1 MKKIAIIGAGPT
13 GIYTFYSL
21 LGHNVPL
28 AISVYEQGD
37 EAGVGMPYSDE
48 ENSRMM
54 LANIASIEIP
64 PVFMTYIDWLRAQSD
79 SHLRRYNVDPGAL
92 HIRQFLPRILLGEY
106 FRDQFLTLVSHATE
120 QGFEVNIH
128 ERCQVTDL
136 EATDAGVKLW
146 TQGEDSPET
155 FDQVVI
161 ATGHVWPD
169 DSAST
174 RTYFPSPWSG
184 LMEARIPACDVGIM
198 GTSLSGIDAAMAV
211 AIQHGEFVEAD
222 DEEIT
227 FTLDKGHE
235 ALKIVLMSRS
245 GILPEADF
253 YCPIPYEPLNVVTE
267 SAIDNA
273 IAAGAEGLL
282 DRVFALMVKE
292 LEEAAPAWSEAIA
305 LKTLDVDRFP
315 EAWFAN
321 RQKQDPF
328 HWASTNL
335 NEVERNKRDR
345 RTVPWR
351 YTILR
356 LHEVVEEIVPF
367 LNESDSKR
375 FSGGLAKVFI
385 DNYAAIPSQSIRR
398 LLALREAGI
407 ISILA
412 LGEEYELQ
420 RQQTKTR
427 IVSGEQQLTFDVFI
441 DARGQKALKTK
452 DLPFATLKQQIQRC
466 GDEIPDVGDD
476 YTLLSPASARGRI
489 AFAALPYLMHDQPFV
504 QGLTVCAD
512 IGAAIASAIVET
524 PSRSRK
530 RLAYVEL

>member
-1 MKKIAIIGAGPT
+1 MKKIAIIGTGPT

-21 LGHNVPL
+21 LGQKVPFS
-28 AISVYEQGD
+28 ISLYEQSD

-79 SHLRRYNVDPGAL
+79 EHLRQYHVDPASL

-106 FRDQFLTLVSHATE
+106 FRDQFLTLVSRARQ
-120 QGFEVNIH
+120 QGFEVNVH

-136 EATDAGVKLW
+136 EATKAGIKLW
-146 TQGEDSPET
+146 AQDEDAPVM

-169 DSAST
+169 DSAAT

-184 LMEARIPACDVGIM
+184 LMEARIPACHVGIM

-211 AIQHGEFVEAD
+211 AIQHGAFAETD
-222 DEEIT
+222 DAAIT
-227 FTLDKGHE
+227 YTLDKGHE

-253 YCPIPYEPLNVVTE
+253 YCPIPYEPLNVVTK
-267 SAIDNA
+267 SAMDDV
-273 IAAGAEGLL
+273 IAEGTAGLL
-282 DRVFALMVKE
+282 DRVFTLMVEE
-292 LEEAAPAWSEAIA
+292 LKDAAPEWSTSIELNA
-305 LKTLDVDRFP
+305 LDADSFP

-321 RQKQDPF
+321 RHRQNPF

-335 NEVERNKRDR
+335 DEVERNKRDR

-356 LHEVVEEIVPF
+356 LHEVIEDIVPY
-367 LNESDSKR
+367 LDESDAKR
-375 FSGGLAKVFI
+375 FSDGLAKVFI
-385 DNYAAIPSQSIRR
+385 DNYAALPSQSIRR
-398 LLALREAGI
+398 LLALHKAGI

-412 LGEEYELQ
+412 LGEDYTLH
-420 RQQTKTR
+420 RQQPKTLIATKGKR
-427 IVSGEQQLTFDVFI
+427 LAFDVFI

-452 DLPFATLKQQIQRC
+452 DLPFTRLRQQIQSS
-466 GDEIPDVGDD
+466 GDEIPSVGDD
-476 YTLLSPASARGRI
+476 YTLLSPDAARGRI
-489 AFAALPYLMHDQPFV
+489 AFGALPYLMHDQPFV

-512 IGAAIASAIVET
+512 IGAAIASTLVES
-524 PSRSRK
+524 PARPRK
-530 RLAYVEL
+530 RLAYFA